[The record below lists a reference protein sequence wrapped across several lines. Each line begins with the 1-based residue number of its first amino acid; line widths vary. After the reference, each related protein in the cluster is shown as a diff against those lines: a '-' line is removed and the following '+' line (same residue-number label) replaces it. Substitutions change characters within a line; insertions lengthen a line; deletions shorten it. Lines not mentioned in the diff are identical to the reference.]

1 MRLPSGDQFG
11 IHPFSPWGTVARP
24 EPGIVASR
32 QRRTIVA
39 AVVRLAMKLIGVG
52 VALILMAPAAWSH
65 DESSAFHV
73 TITYQIKVYS
83 FDVVSAP
90 ELS

>member
-1 MRLPSGDQFG
+1 MAVLISSRPVSALESSRGLSGF
-11 IHPFSPWGTVARP
+11 
-24 EPGIVASR
+24 R

-52 VALILMAPAAWSH
+52 VALILMAPAAWGH
-65 DESSAFHV
+65 DEPSAFHV
-73 TITYQIKVYS
+73 TITYPIKVYS

-90 ELS
+90 ELP